1 MFSSSRW
8 GGHDWLHLIEQLVL
22 AVHWLRTYNVDNYL
36 TDLIAGITVGTMLIP
51 QAMSYARLAGFIL
64 FMASIQDLS
73 LFFPMQFLGAL
84 VS

>member
-51 QAMSYARLAGFIL
+51 QVHTLDCPCSSHAAAVVISLDFSIGLGF
-64 FMASIQDLS
+64 
-73 LFFPMQFLGAL
+73 FL
-84 VS
+84 